1 MTSPK
6 ITEGVM
12 SVMTNPQNQAE
23 NGCNRCKDY
32 ITSITPNK
40 SAPLNKDEV
49 KALFLKLRAS
59 GIDPTANILHLTI
72 GHGSLSTLQ
81 RFVNKLMKLM

>member
-1 MTSPK
+1 M
-6 ITEGVM
+6 
-12 SVMTNPQNQAE
+12 
-23 NGCNRCKDY
+23 CNECNDY

-49 KALFLKLRAS
+49 KALYIKLRAS

-72 GHGSLSTLQ
+72 GHGPLSTLQ

>member
-1 MTSPK
+1 MRKFNNDLSK
-6 ITEGVM
+6 
-12 SVMTNPQNQAE
+12 NFWR
-23 NGCNRCKDY
+23 CNEWNDY

-59 GIDPTANILHLTI
+59 GIDPTANILHCAI
-72 GHGSLSTLQ
+72 GHGSLSTQQ
-81 RFVNKLMKLM
+81 RFVNKFNEAYVKIS

>member
-1 MTSPK
+1 M
-6 ITEGVM
+6 
-12 SVMTNPQNQAE
+12 
-23 NGCNRCKDY
+23 CNECNDY

-49 KALFLKLRAS
+49 KALYIKLRAS

-72 GHGSLSTLQ
+72 GHGSLFYTATLCKYINEAY
-81 RFVNKLMKLM
+81 VKIS

>member
-1 MTSPK
+1 M
-6 ITEGVM
+6 
-12 SVMTNPQNQAE
+12 
-23 NGCNRCKDY
+23 CNECNDY

-49 KALFLKLRAS
+49 KALYIKLRAS

-81 RFVNKLMKLM
+81 RFVNKLMQLM

>member
-6 ITEGVM
+6 ISEGVM
-12 SVMTNPQNQAE
+12 SEM
-23 NGCNRCKDY
+23 
-32 ITSITPNK
+32 ITLHPLQPNK

-59 GIDPTANILHLTI
+59 GIDPTANILHCAI
-72 GHGSLSTLQ
+72 GHGSLSTQQ
-81 RFVNKLMKLM
+81 RFVNKFNEAYVKIS

>member
-1 MTSPK
+1 MC
-6 ITEGVM
+6 
-12 SVMTNPQNQAE
+12 
-23 NGCNRCKDY
+23 NGCNDY

-49 KALFLKLRAS
+49 KALYIKLRAS

-81 RFVNKLMKLM
+81 RFLNKFNALM

>member
-12 SVMTNPQNQAE
+12 GVMKNPQNEAKNE
-23 NGCNRCKDY
+23 CNDY
-32 ITSITPNK
+32 ITPITPGN

-49 KALFLKLRAS
+49 KDLYLKLRSS
-59 GIDPTANILHLTI
+59 GVDPTANILHRSI